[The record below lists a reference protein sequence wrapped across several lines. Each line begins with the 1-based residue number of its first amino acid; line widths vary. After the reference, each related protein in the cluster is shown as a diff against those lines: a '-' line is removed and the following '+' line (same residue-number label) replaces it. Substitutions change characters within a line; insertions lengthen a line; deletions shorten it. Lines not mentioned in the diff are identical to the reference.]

1 MSGEPMNESSKLA
14 SGWDLFGTG
23 QQLGAL
29 AAASV
34 EMVAAWTKAWQAV
47 VEQRGEPALRA
58 MLDPMAWAADGE
70 HDPEAVLERWLGVPR
85 FADLMVDPEALK
97 LGMPAIE
104 LARAAG
110 AYAQAALRVWSE
122 VGQNF
127 QQQLAAA
134 ETRPDG
140 PGEALDLWNAA
151 VDETLMRFHRSEA
164 FAELQRRFLRAAM
177 RYRKEQR
184 RLVERAAELY
194 DLPTRSEVDALARR
208 VHALERENRALKRR
222 VEAGMRPRRSKT

>member
-1 MSGEPMNESSKLA
+1 MSEAFELPP
-14 SGWDLFGTG
+14 GWDPFGTSG
-23 QQLGAL
+23 QLGAL

-34 EMVAAWTKAWQAV
+34 EMVAAWSKAWQAV

-58 MLDPMAWAADGE
+58 MLDPTAWATDGE

-85 FADLMVDPEALK
+85 FADLLVDPEALK
-97 LGMPAIE
+97 RGLPAVE
-104 LARAAG
+104 LAQVAG

-122 VGQNF
+122 VCQRF
-127 QQQLAAA
+127 HKQLAAP
-134 ETRPDG
+134 ETRPEG

-164 FAELQRRFLRAAM
+164 FADLQRRFLRAAM
-177 RYRKEQR
+177 RYRQAQR
-184 RLVERAAELY
+184 RIAERAAELF

-222 VEAGMRPRRSKT
+222 LEAGARVRRSKS

>member
-1 MSGEPMNESSKLA
+1 MSGERINESFKSPP
-14 SGWDLFGTG
+14 GWDLFGTSR
-23 QQLGAL
+23 QLGAL

-34 EMVAAWTKAWQAV
+34 EMVAAWSKAWQAL

-58 MLDPMAWAADGE
+58 MLDPEAWATDGG

-85 FADLMVDPEALK
+85 FADLLVDPEALK
-97 LGMPAIE
+97 RGLPVVE
-104 LARAAG
+104 LAHAAS

-122 VGQNF
+122 VGQRF

-134 ETRPDG
+134 ETRPEG
-140 PGEALDLWNAA
+140 PGEALDLWNTA

-164 FAELQRRFLRAAM
+164 FADLQRRFLRAAM
-177 RYRKEQR
+177 RYRHEQR
-184 RLVERAAELY
+184 RIVERAAELY

-222 VEAGMRPRRSKT
+222 VEAGVRPRRSKA